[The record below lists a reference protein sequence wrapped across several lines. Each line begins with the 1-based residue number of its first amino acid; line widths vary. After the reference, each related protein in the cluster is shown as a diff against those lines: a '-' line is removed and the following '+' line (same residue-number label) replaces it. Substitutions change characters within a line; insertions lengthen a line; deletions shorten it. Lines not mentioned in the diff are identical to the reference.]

1 MSQLQEK
8 LAKEE
13 EDKTKM
19 SELSDQLDKVTP
31 IFISSADIK
40 SFLKPIDNLINQE
53 MSITVY
59 FRTVSHL
66 LDLDS

>member
-1 MSQLQEK
+1 MQEQVSQLQEK

-31 IFISSADIK
+31 IFISSAYIK
-40 SFLKPIDNLINQE
+40 CISE
-53 MSITVY
+53 TY
-59 FRTVSHL
+59 W
-66 LDLDS
+66 